1 MTAAA
6 DVLVIFAHPDDAE
19 FGAAGTVARWTEEGK
34 SVVYAACTRGE
45 KGTSDR
51 SLLSGRL
58 AEIREQEQRAAAEV
72 LGVREVVF
80 LGGVDQEL
88 DDTRAFRRQIVRL
101 IRIYRPA
108 IVLTSDPNVLYRD
121 HRDHRVVGRVTL
133 DAVYP
138 FARDHLSYPG
148 LLGEGH
154 EPHTVREVWCWGS
167 EHENHHVDI
176 TATFA
181 RKVEAL
187 RCHASQLTGALGEG
201 MEDWLRAV
209 AREKAHGQ
217 PCELAEAFHREIMP
231 P

>member
-19 FGAAGTVARWTEEGK
+19 YGAAGTVARWAAEGK

-45 KGTSDR
+45 KGTADR
-51 SLLSGRL
+51 SLLPGGL
-58 AEIREQEQRAAAEV
+58 ADIREGEQRAAAEV

-88 DDTRAFRRQIVRL
+88 EDTRAFRRQIVRL
-101 IRIYRPA
+101 IRVYRPA

-121 HRDHRVVGRVTL
+121 HRDHRVVGRATL

-154 EPHTVREVWCWGS
+154 EPHAVREVWCWGS
-167 EHENHHVDI
+167 EHENHVVDI

-181 RKVEAL
+181 RKLEAL
-187 RCHASQLTGALGEG
+187 RCHASQLAESPGEG
-201 MEDWLRAV
+201 VEAWLRAL
-209 AREKAHGQ
+209 AREKARGR
-217 PCELAEAFHREIMP
+217 PFELAEAFHREIMP